1 MNKIKHEESVLVFTY
16 KDTNTLLK
24 FNGSQSWKLDSRRV
38 SKCKYI
44 ICVNN
49 AKHPLSQ
56 NSNNHGFAFLVGKIK
71 DVSKALETN
80 LEDRWIIE
88 FNEYAEVLIPDFWKG
103 LRNPVNYIDTNKIN
117 INFNDLEFQ
126 KVPERDFRF
135 ISEHIEMENKFFDE
149 NASISPLDNKNK
161 SDFDY
166 SDGLSIEE
174 AKIGLSKKYK
184 IAPEN
189 IEIIMKG

>member
-1 MNKIKHEESVLVFTY
+1 MNKIKHEESVIVFTY

-56 NSNNHGFAFLVGKIK
+56 NSNNHGFSFLVGKIK

-88 FNEYAEVLIPDFWKG
+88 FNEYAEVIIPDFWKG
-103 LRNPVNYIDTNKIN
+103 LRNPVNYIDTKMIN
-117 INFNDLEFQ
+117 INFNDLEFR
-126 KVPERDFRF
+126 KVPERDFKF

-149 NASISPLDNKNK
+149 NASINLLDNKLNLILIIQLVYPLRRQRLVYQKNIK
-161 SDFDY
+161 S
-166 SDGLSIEE
+166 LL
-174 AKIGLSKKYK
+174 KILK
-184 IAPEN
+184 
-189 IEIIMKG
+189 

>member
-1 MNKIKHEESVLVFTY
+1 MNKVKYEESVLVFTY

-24 FNGSQSWKLDSRRV
+24 FNGSQSWKLDSKRV

-56 NSNNHGFAFLVGKIK
+56 NSNNHGFAFLVGKIN
-71 DVSKALETN
+71 DVSKALKTN

-88 FNEYAEVLIPDFWKG
+88 FNEYAEVLIPDLWIG

-117 INFNDLEFQ
+117 INFNDLEFK
-126 KVPERDFRF
+126 KVPERDFKF

-149 NASISPLDNKNK
+149 SASISPLDNKNK

-174 AKIGLSKKYK
+174 AKIGLSKKYQ

>member
-49 AKHPLSQ
+49 AKHTLSQ
-56 NSNNHGFAFLVGKIK
+56 SSNNHGFAFLVGKIK
-71 DVSKALETN
+71 GVSKALETN

-88 FNEYAEVLIPDFWKG
+88 FSEYAEVLIPNFWKG
-103 LRNPVNYIDTNKIN
+103 LRNPVKYIDTNKIN
-117 INFNDLEFQ
+117 INFNDLEFK
-126 KVPERDFRF
+126 KVPERDFKF
-135 ISEHIEMENKFFDE
+135 ISEHIEIENKFFGD
-149 NASISPLDNKNK
+149 STSDSPFYNKNK
-161 SDFDY
+161 SDFEF
-166 SDGLSIEE
+166 SNGLSIEE
-174 AKIGLSKKYK
+174 AKVGLSKKYQ

>member
-1 MNKIKHEESVLVFTY
+1 MNKIKHEESVIVFTY

-71 DVSKALETN
+71 EVSKALETN
-80 LEDRWIIE
+80 LDDRWIIE
-88 FNEYAEVLIPDFWKG
+88 FSEYAEVLIPNFWKG
-103 LRNPVNYIDTNKIN
+103 LRNPVNYIDTNKIKEYN
-117 INFNDLEFQ
+117 
-126 KVPERDFRF
+126 
-135 ISEHIEMENKFFDE
+135 NK
-149 NASISPLDNKNK
+149 I
-161 SDFDY
+161 
-166 SDGLSIEE
+166 IEE
-174 AKIGLSKKYK
+174 LNKD
-184 IAPEN
+184 
-189 IEIIMKG
+189 